1 MIVQD
6 RETSRRVFVQAWA
19 KSRTGEILT
28 ALEKLVLAVILEH
41 PEYHVW
47 LDNKSVLQQEFSPD
61 AGVDNPFLHMGMHI
75 AVREQISTDRPPG
88 TRSCYQILLGKYQ
101 DEHKLQHTMMECLG
115 QCLWQAQTNRTLP
128 DEMAY
133 LESLRK
139 LV

>member
-6 RETSRRVFVQAWA
+6 RDTSRRVFVQAWA

>member
-1 MIVQD
+1 M
-6 RETSRRVFVQAWA
+6 
-19 KSRTGEILT
+19 
-28 ALEKLVLAVILEH
+28 LAVILEH

>member
-6 RETSRRVFVQAWA
+6 RDTSRRVFVQAWA

-47 LDNKSVLQQEFSPD
+47 LDNKSVLHHEFSPD